1 MTSNKP
7 PTDCGAG
14 EEVRQ
19 LEFTGSKA
27 DTPNVTNMYSAQSA
41 GAYREFISAL
51 LDSGELSFTCNHV
64 PGATGQELIN
74 QYFEDRGR
82 HDFKVTLPLQ
92 SLNGGQGPSGGS
104 HTTPGY
110 ITFKAIVSESR
121 NLAFP
126 VDKEV

>member
-1 MTSNKP
+1 
-7 PTDCGAG
+7 
-14 EEVRQ
+14 
-19 LEFTGSKA
+19 
-27 DTPNVTNMYSAQSA
+27 

-126 VDKEV
+126 VDKEVSFTAKLKITG